1 MFLVFKELAL
11 AAARANSR
19 EFSGIQ
25 RKDGNFLNKASNKR

>member
-11 AAARANSR
+11 AAARANSH

-25 RKDGNFLNKASNKR
+25 RMDWNFLNKAAN